1 MPYEG
6 AKLALKHETDVNES
20 GQPAPHLGSHQKKLY
35 ITRTRRAVTASLS
48 PGYDP
53 IMDQAA
59 GLADTRGQART
70 PSHRSRRNCHS
81 AVWPVS
87 RPSGTGYRCLADQH
101 LSGSGCDRLVHLLD
115 AAPLG
120 CQQEQRLAVRSTEHG
135 GEDRAVVLDALQH
148 LAALADPHDR
158 ALEGIVTTAVGADVR
173 CLNPDGTFGIHADA
187 VRTKAFC

>member
-53 IMDQAA
+53 IMDQAS
-59 GLADTRGQART
+59 GLAETRGQART
-70 PSHRSRRNCHS
+70 PPHRSRWNCHS
-81 AVWPVS
+81 AVWPLS
-87 RPSGTGYRCLADQH
+87 RPSGTGYRYLADQH
-101 LSGSGCDRLVHLLD
+101 LPGAGRDRLVHLLD

-120 CQQEQRLAVRSTEHG
+120 SE
-135 GEDRAVVLDALQH
+135 
-148 LAALADPHDR
+148 
-158 ALEGIVTTAVGADVR
+158 
-173 CLNPDGTFGIHADA
+173 
-187 VRTKAFC
+187 